1 MEQTQDADLLD
12 ENSPLLLF
20 HYNYNEPRG
29 ETDTDSDASDEED
42 EQEDGGCQESYG
54 TGKGDDEGE
63 DDVADKTND
72 ALLFYSITRR
82 NLQSRRVNDLES
94 HFYWIT
100 PQGWLLML
108 HRASHA
114 TCLWNPFTRQRIGLP
129 SDQEEFLTKSSTRC
143 LLSHTP
149 TDPNCT
155 VLVVNCRDT
164 MFWYCHPEG
173 DRWKKHTYELG
184 ALGERRGDVIG
195 GMKALTAVGGEFHTY
210 FRTHST
216 CYSVVILKFLPDP
229 TFTQIPGSSLL
240 ESCGQLFSLDFG
252 QPCQTDKVVHVRV
265 RRLDMAKRAWLK
277 VETLGDRV
285 FFVNYRYVGASLSAQ
300 DVGLKENCIYFLRG
314 GDKGLYVYNMERGT
328 TTLHNPGHGL
338 QDDVA
343 PEMLMP
349 ASS

>member
-1 MEQTQDADLLD
+1 
-12 ENSPLLLF
+12 
-20 HYNYNEPRG
+20 
-29 ETDTDSDASDEED
+29 
-42 EQEDGGCQESYG
+42 
-54 TGKGDDEGE
+54 

-82 NLQSRRVNDLES
+82 NLQSRRVDDLES

-129 SDQEEFLTKSSTRC
+129 SDQEEFLTKSTTRC

-164 MFWYCHPEG
+164 VFWYCHPEG
-173 DRWKKHTYELG
+173 DRWKKHTYESG

-229 TFTQIPGSSLL
+229 TCSRKFRLVIHAIMSTPGP
-240 ESCGQLFSLDFG
+240 GRAA
-252 QPCQTDKVVHVRV
+252 PC
-265 RRLDMAKRAWLK
+265 
-277 VETLGDRV
+277 
-285 FFVNYRYVGASLSAQ
+285 
-300 DVGLKENCIYFLRG
+300 
-314 GDKGLYVYNMERGT
+314 
-328 TTLHNPGHGL
+328 
-338 QDDVA
+338 
-343 PEMLMP
+343 
-349 ASS
+349 